1 MASPT
6 PKLKGIYGTLA
17 ALNEAHSTGNTKND
31 QYLVGTDF
39 PYKLY
44 VWDGSKF
51 ALNEDGKYVSYQ
63 ASDLENVEI
72 GNVTEDI
79 SILELYEIKFL
90 GDDGKPIMI
99 RQRPLHIGE
108 IEMYVPNEDV
118 PYSYPVSK
126 E

>member
-1 MASPT
+1 MASQ

-17 ALNEAHSTGNTKND
+17 ALNEAHSTGNTFGD

-51 ALNEDGKYVSYQ
+51 ALFAFGKNVSYR
-63 ASDLENVEI
+63 SGDLDSVDVENTTNPI
-72 GNVTEDI
+72 DI
-79 SILELYEIKFL
+79 ALLYQMRFT

-108 IEMYVPNEDV
+108 IEMYVPNDDV
-118 PYSYPVSK
+118 PYTIPK
-126 E
+126 N